1 MPVEWSDIGPPEW
14 RARRLILTLTPGF
27 RHTIRLIHRPVK
39 FWRSVGVDGRS
50 RIISTES
57 AQKVAG
63 DVPRA
68 LCRYAV
74 NVIDRADQQ
83 VKVLEGP
90 ERLFMELRRCHELT
104 GVELGGADAFD
115 INIEVSAAATYRISY
130 DAEQRTPFTPREKE
144 AIRMGMIDLR
154 TVFAVSSVATPT

>member
-1 MPVEWSDIGPPEW
+1 V
-14 RARRLILTLTPGF
+14 PG
-27 RHTIRLIHRPVK
+27 L
-39 FWRSVGVDGRS
+39 
-50 RIISTES
+50 
-57 AQKVAG
+57 
-63 DVPRA
+63 

-74 NVIDRADQQ
+74 NVIDRADGQI
-83 VKVLEGP
+83 KVLEGS
-90 ERLFMELRRCHELT
+90 ERLFMELRRCRELT

-115 INIEVSAAATYRISY
+115 INIEVGAAATYRISY